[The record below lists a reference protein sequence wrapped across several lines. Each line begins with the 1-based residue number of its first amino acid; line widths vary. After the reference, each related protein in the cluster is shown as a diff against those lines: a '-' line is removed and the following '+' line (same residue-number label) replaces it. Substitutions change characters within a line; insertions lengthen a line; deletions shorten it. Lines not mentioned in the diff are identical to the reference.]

1 MNKFI
6 YILYNILGVP
16 AIRVG
21 FFLLSRFN
29 KKARLGYDGRRQ
41 QRISLEKE
49 LKQIPKE
56 KKRILIHCTS
66 VGEYEQAVPVINL
79 LKRQN
84 PELYLAISFF
94 SASGYNFVKK
104 NENVDLK
111 IYLPL
116 DVYSR
121 AEKLL
126 SSLKPSLFIISKFDV
141 WPNFVHVAGK
151 MGVSVV
157 MIAATLSENSKR
169 DKGLSKRL
177 NRYIFK
183 NFDFIFPISK
193 EDKNRFLAIYPF
205 PEKMQITGDTRFDQ
219 VYKKGQKI
227 LAEKPEPLFSNQEG
241 LTFIGGSIWPAD
253 EKHLLPV
260 LIRMLHK
267 HKSLKAILVPHEL
280 HEEHIKSIENVLQ
293 NGDVNSVRY
302 TTLPE
307 GEKSSE
313 RVIIVNSIGMLAK
326 LYATTDFA
334 YVGGSFSTGVHN
346 VMEPAVFGQ
355 PVIFGPIY
363 VNSFEALELQKI
375 ESGFS
380 IRNETELEKLFD
392 IFVSNHEK
400 RIQAGGRAEELIKKN
415 VGASDKIFKI
425 LNQRYGDINPG
436 TTKRKN

>member
-1 MNKFI
+1 MDKFI
-6 YILYNILGVP
+6 YILYNTLGVP
-16 AIRVG
+16 AIRAG

-29 KKARLGYDGRRQ
+29 TKARLGYDGRRQ
-41 QRISLEKE
+41 QRISLEQK

-79 LKRQN
+79 LKDQN
-84 PELYLAISFF
+84 PELYIVISFF
-94 SASGYNFVKK
+94 SASGYKFVKK
-104 NENVDLK
+104 NMNVDLK

-121 AEKLL
+121 ADKLL
-126 SSLKPSLFIISKFDV
+126 SALKPSLFIISKFDV

-151 MGVSVV
+151 MKIPVV

-169 DKGLSKRL
+169 DKGVSKRL

-193 EDKNRFLAIYPF
+193 EDANRFLAIYPF
-205 PEKMQITGDTRFDQ
+205 PERMQITGDTRFDQ

-227 LAEKPEPLFSNQEG
+227 LAENPEHLFLSKEG

-267 HKSLKAILVPHEL
+267 YKNLNAVLVPHEL
-280 HEEHIKSIENVLQ
+280 HEEHIKSIENVLE
-293 NGDVNSVRY
+293 NGDINSVRY
-302 TTLPE
+302 TALPE
-307 GEKSSE
+307 GEKSKE
-313 RVIIVNSIGMLAK
+313 RVIIVNTIGMLAK

-334 YVGGSFSTGVHN
+334 YVGGSFTTGVHN

-363 VNSFEALELQKI
+363 INSFEALELHKI

-380 IRNETELEKLFD
+380 IRNEMELEKLFD
-392 IFVSNHEK
+392 IFVSDHEK
-400 RIQAGGRAEELIKKN
+400 RIKAGGRAEELIKKN
-415 VGASDKIFKI
+415 VGASDKIFKT

-436 TTKRKN
+436 KTRRKN